1 MNPSYRFWPF
11 CNETVQSVLEPHLDI
26 FLHFYLV
33 HEQLKI
39 VNKIERNCLSTWMSK
54 MCLDTIYVWILTK
67 DHLLDGACPIS
78 SQMNVLTHL
87 GKTWKRV
94 SKGSI
99 CTKFILSPNQ
109 SRRLQTG
116 LNWKL
121 QKICEILV
129 DYNFDSTYYWYENCY
144 SYFISCSRPVL
155 LTRSSKQSIVSWIF
169 LPMQTNLTTIADPW
183 YFWKGICLSKA
194 HKPVTLS
201 GNPIFTKV

>member
-1 MNPSYRFWPF
+1 MNPSYRCWPF

-78 SQMNVLTHL
+78 NQMNVLTHL
-87 GKTWKRV
+87 GKTWKLI

-99 CTKFILSPNQ
+99 FSKPIISPDTKSNPGASNWPELKIANKNLWNICWRINMKLVIHILYLAP
-109 SRRLQTG
+109 G
-116 LNWKL
+116 LCCLHTTSN
-121 QKICEILV
+121 
-129 DYNFDSTYYWYENCY
+129 N
-144 SYFISCSRPVL
+144 
-155 LTRSSKQSIVSWIF
+155 QSIVSWIF
-169 LPMQTNLTTIADPW
+169 
-183 YFWKGICLSKA
+183 
-194 HKPVTLS
+194 
-201 GNPIFTKV
+201 